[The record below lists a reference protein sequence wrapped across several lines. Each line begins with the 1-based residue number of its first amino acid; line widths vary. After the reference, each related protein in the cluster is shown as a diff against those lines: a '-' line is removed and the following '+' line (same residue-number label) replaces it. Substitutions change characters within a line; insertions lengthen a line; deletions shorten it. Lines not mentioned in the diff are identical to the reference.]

1 MRKPV
6 FAARARLPNPL
17 TDENTATSR
26 VRDGIR
32 TKSDLAGA
40 GSLRN
45 ERERAP
51 RYPIGAIG
59 GMGGHPWKQGGGE
72 RSPTRPVAQKNF
84 IRWGTWPK
92 IQVANCKNLSVGR

>member
-59 GMGGHPWKQGGGE
+59 GMGGTPLETGRWREKPYTP
-72 RSPTRPVAQKNF
+72 RSSEEFYTM
-84 IRWGTWPK
+84 G
-92 IQVANCKNLSVGR
+92 NLAEDPSS